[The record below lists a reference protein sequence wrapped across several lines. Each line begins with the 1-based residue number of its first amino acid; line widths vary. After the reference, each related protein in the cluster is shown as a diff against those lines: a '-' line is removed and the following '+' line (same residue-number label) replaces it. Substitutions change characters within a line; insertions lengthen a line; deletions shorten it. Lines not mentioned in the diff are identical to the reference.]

1 MLFPFTA
8 GMLVARNFRAI
19 NIRGAF
25 WICSAILLAL
35 FCVPYLPQTLKVN
48 DNLSLTFNGAF
59 ESFCIVIVFPLLVW
73 LGASGS
79 TSHTASD
86 RICNFLGDISYP
98 LYIIH
103 YPFMYLFYAWLID
116 TEKYTLVETWPVVLV
131 LYAGCISVAYLCLK
145 LYDIPVRKWLKL
157 CI

>member
-1 MLFPFTA
+1 M
-8 GMLVARNFRAI
+8 
-19 NIRGAF
+19 
-25 WICSAILLAL
+25 
-35 FCVPYLPQTLKVN
+35 
-48 DNLSLTFNGAF
+48 NGAF

-79 TSHTASD
+79 TSHTVSD

-145 LYDIPVRKWLKL
+145 LYDIPVRKWLKRM
-157 CI
+157 IGQSVS